1 MLPIQ
6 FVTYN
11 NQMINE
17 LIVVPRLVN
26 QQTLAY
32 DETCDY
38 LAQGSTVT
46 AADVSAVM
54 KQMETMLPRILALNT
69 KVICSPNGMTF
80 RPAVRGSITQSQLK
94 ARLEAKKL
102 ANPSLDIDVNRAL
115 TASDLTTNDL
125 TACIIIDLPKGWDT
139 TFNQMVSFKRVNKVS
154 TGDAENSESPS
165 GESGSISNPTQPSGG
180 SDNTDSSGSQN
191 NDGPNTGGEDEQG
204 SGD

>member
-1 MLPIQ
+1 MRHKFVSKGKTSPLLTRGNRMLPIQ
-6 FVTYN
+6 FVIYT

-26 QQTLAY
+26 QQTLGY

-54 KQMETMLPRILALNT
+54 KQMETVLPRILALNT

-94 ARLEAKKL
+94 AKLEAKKL
-102 ANPSLDIDVNRAL
+102 ANPSLDIDVNRQL
-115 TASDLTTNDL
+115 TVSDLATSDL
-125 TACIIIDLPKGWDT
+125 TACIVIDLPKGWDT
-139 TFNQMVSFKRVNKVS
+139 TFKQMVEFKRVTKA
-154 TGDAENSESPS
+154 TAEVAEQ
-165 GESGSISNPTQPSGG
+165 T
-180 SDNTDSSGSQN
+180 TDG
-191 NDGPNTGGEDEQG
+191 TGGNDN
-204 SGD
+204 SGDDEGPAGGEG